1 MSIDMNS
8 QMRVR
13 RGLTG
18 ALLGAVVGLAIGAA
32 GPQLAFASTL
42 ETVTITA
49 QPMSP
54 TALQA
59 VQAQV
64 QAAIKDADAK
74 SLTGDARDAALMTSI
89 AAIMVQAEISN
100 GPGSAGEIASAI
112 LATTNISSADVG
124 GALGRAASQMAANNF
139 PPGKLTAQTV
149 ANEGDQVAIDWCARE
164 ADKAGNH
171 TIARICEGEPIITG
185 STNTGGIPGAFVV
198 PSAPP
203 PCINPSCN

>member
-1 MSIDMNS
+1 MSIDTNS
-8 QMRVR
+8 QMRLR

-18 ALLGAVVGLAIGAA
+18 ALLGAVIGLAIGAVV
-32 GPQLAFASTL
+32 PQFAYASTL
-42 ETVTITA
+42 ETVTVTA
-49 QPMSP
+49 QPMTP
-54 TALQA
+54 AALQA

-74 SLTGDARDAALMTSI
+74 GLTGDARDAALMTSI
-89 AAIMVQAEISN
+89 AAIMVQAEIAN

-124 GALGRAASQMAANNF
+124 GALGRAASQMAANYF

-185 STNTGGIPGAFVV
+185 STNTGGIPGAFVE
-198 PSAPP
+198 PP
-203 PCINPSCN
+203 PPAPCINPSCN